1 MKLFEYQ
8 AKEIFKEFG
17 ITVPESELVTS
28 EEELEAAVDIIGLPC
43 VVKAQVLHGGRGKAG
58 LVKFVRTKEEALQEG
73 KRILDVTQM
82 QLLVEAAVEKQQ
94 EIYLSITG
102 DPVTGEALVM
112 ACGDGG
118 MDIEEIA
125 RTEPEKII
133 REHIDLSQGI
143 FPYKAQDLF
152 YQLGF
157 DKDMVKEASKLLT
170 GLYQAFRKYEAELV
184 EINPVMI
191 TTDGKFVAADG
202 KFNIDDHAIDRFP
215 QYEKSRAYYK
225 TDLEYEAALEGVPFI
240 QFDGDIGL
248 LVAGAGLANV
258 VFDLINYN
266 HGSVCTYLEFGG
278 PNYRKGKTCME
289 LMLKSKPK
297 GILIVAFGT
306 IARADVMAEG
316 IVEAYQELKPEI
328 PVVTAIRGTGE
339 EIANELLKQTPF
351 EAFEDVEEAVQRIIE
366 LTGGAQK

>member
-8 AKEIFKEFG
+8 AKEIFQEFG
-17 ITVPESELVTS
+17 IAVPASTLVTS
-28 EEELEAAVDIIGLPC
+28 ADELEDAINVVGLPC

-58 LVKFVRTKEEALQEG
+58 LVKFVRTKEEAMEEG
-73 KRILDVTQM
+73 QRILQAAKSK
-82 QLLVEAAVEKQQ
+82 LLVEAAVKKQQ

-112 ACGDGG
+112 ACADGG

-125 RTEPEKII
+125 RTAPEKII

-143 FPYKAQDLF
+143 FPYKGQDLF

-157 DKDMVKEASKLLT
+157 DKEQVKGASKLLT
-170 GLYQAFRKYEAELV
+170 NLYQAFRKYEAELV
-184 EINPVMI
+184 EINPVML
-191 TTDGKFVAADG
+191 TTDGQFVAADG
-202 KFNIDDHAIDRFP
+202 KFNIDDHAVNRFP

-225 TDLEYEAALEGVPFI
+225 TDLEYEAALEGVPFL
-240 QFDGDIGL
+240 QFDGDIGI

-266 HGSVCTYLEFGG
+266 NGSVCTYLEFGG

-316 IVEAYQELKPEI
+316 IVEAYQELKPDI

-351 EAFEDVEEAVQRIIE
+351 EAFMDVEEAVQRIIE
-366 LTGGAQK
+366 LTRGV

>member
-17 ITVPESELVTS
+17 LTVPESRLIDS
-28 EEELEAAVDIIGLPC
+28 ADQLQEAVEAIGLPC

-58 LVKFVRTKEEALQEG
+58 LVKLVRTMEEALQEG
-73 KRILDVTQM
+73 TRILEVTGM
-82 QLLVEAAVEKQQ
+82 KLLVEAAVDVKQ

-102 DPVTGEALVM
+102 DPVVGKALVM

-133 REHIDLSQGI
+133 RQHIDLSDGI
-143 FPYKAQDLF
+143 FPYQAQDVF

-191 TTDGKFVAADG
+191 TSDGKFVAADG
-202 KFNIDDHAIDRFP
+202 
-215 QYEKSRAYYK
+215 
-225 TDLEYEAALEGVPFI
+225 
-240 QFDGDIGL
+240 
-248 LVAGAGLANV
+248 
-258 VFDLINYN
+258 
-266 HGSVCTYLEFGG
+266 
-278 PNYRKGKTCME
+278 
-289 LMLKSKPK
+289 
-297 GILIVAFGT
+297 
-306 IARADVMAEG
+306 
-316 IVEAYQELKPEI
+316 
-328 PVVTAIRGTGE
+328 
-339 EIANELLKQTPF
+339 
-351 EAFEDVEEAVQRIIE
+351 
-366 LTGGAQK
+366 